1 MGRVCHGYGNDV
13 VGWRVEGTTDYTL
26 VTHTCT
32 VSLLYEDKI
41 KKELFT
47 ITEGR
52 SCGWVGRACHGYGKD
67 VVGWRV
73 EGTTDYTLV
82 THTYMVSLLYVII

>member
-1 MGRVCHGYGNDV
+1 M
-13 VGWRVEGTTDYTL
+13 GTTDYTL

-41 KKELFT
+41 KKKKKDLFT
-47 ITEGR
+47 ITEDR
-52 SCGWVGRACHGYGKD
+52 SCGWVGRACHGYGND

-73 EGTTDYTLV
+73 EGTIDYTLV
-82 THTYMVSLLYVII
+82 THTCMVSLLYVII